1 MRSQLPFVRNPLL
14 PSMFRLVSMSVQNKF
29 RVKFSDGTSE
39 DFDSLEV
46 LPDGLLKVSKAQA
59 ASSSLFRTRAT
70 AKPVVRCYAP
80 HFWQWFDSIE
90 QSTPPR

>member
-1 MRSQLPFVRNPLL
+1 
-14 PSMFRLVSMSVQNKF
+14 MSEQNKF

-46 LPDGLLKVSKAQA
+46 LPDGLLKVSKTQA
-59 ASSSLFRTRAT
+59 ASSSLFRTRT
-70 AKPVVRCYAP
+70 TTKPVVRCYAP

-90 QSTPPR
+90 QPTPRR